1 MITFVKRGI
10 QNGKKQIYWVGT
22 DLFFFFLYEKK
33 GSLRF
38 LVNNNKRIN

>member
-10 QNGKKQIYWVGT
+10 QKGKKKIYWVGT
-22 DLFFFFLYEKK
+22 DLFFFFYEKK